1 MFSVV
6 LVLLVFGIPAAA
18 ACSFWAGIRV
28 FGHNKPLAGVILV
41 GAAASVLTVLW
52 EMRFDIGLISDLLGI
67 DGLFMF
73 EDLDTDLIYMTIYG
87 VLFLAL
93 IIARVRWKAQFGSA
107 IALNLALF
115 FWVLSGLPYL
125 VLSPGMFAN

>member
-6 LVLLVFGIPAAA
+6 LLLLAFGIPTAVL
-18 ACSFWAGIRV
+18 CSFWAGIRV
-28 FGHNKPLAGVILV
+28 FGHNRPLAGIILV
-41 GAAASVLTVLW
+41 GATASVLTVLW
-52 EMRFDIGLISDLLGI
+52 EMRFDIGLISDLLGM

-73 EDLDTDLIYMTIYG
+73 EEIDTGPIYMTIYA

-93 IIARVRWKAQFGSA
+93 LIARVRWKAQFGSA
-107 IALNLALF
+107 FALNLALF
-115 FWVLSGLPYL
+115 FWLLSGLPYL